1 MFGAIVL
8 SKLSAVMSFY
18 VQRRILRY
26 GQMSQQNS
34 FLMTSLKLR
43 QLDTHGRRTYAKPLH
58 PILGGYS
65 NRDRC
70 WLENYGR
77 RVAGLGAGRCFT

>member
-1 MFGAIVL
+1 MSQNRYEVMFRWTLPLHERECPLSASFVVSLWGGGSQRVRTFSEMFGAIVL

-34 FLMTSLKLR
+34 FLMTSL
-43 QLDTHGRRTYAKPLH
+43 
-58 PILGGYS
+58 
-65 NRDRC
+65 
-70 WLENYGR
+70 
-77 RVAGLGAGRCFT
+77 